1 MIIITPHV
9 NNLIR
14 HGFNT
19 EKEKDKRRIKV
30 QLSEHEQVDVRTKVN
45 DEMRGV
51 RGEPQNDHGT

>member
-19 EKEKDKRRIKV
+19 EKEKDKRRIQV

-45 DEMRGV
+45 DEV
-51 RGEPQNDHGT
+51 R

>member
-30 QLSEHEQVDVRTKVN
+30 QLSENENEKVDVGTKVN
-45 DEMRGV
+45 AMS
-51 RGEPQNDHGT
+51 